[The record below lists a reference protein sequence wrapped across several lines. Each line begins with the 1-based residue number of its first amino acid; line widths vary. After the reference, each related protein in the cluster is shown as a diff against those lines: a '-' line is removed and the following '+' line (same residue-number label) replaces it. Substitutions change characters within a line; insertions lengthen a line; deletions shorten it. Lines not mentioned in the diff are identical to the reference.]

1 MSTAGL
7 RLREAT
13 REDLPAIVRMLAD
26 DPLGAKRH
34 RLEHPLPQAYYAA
47 FDAIAAS
54 PGNRLCVAEIDGEIV
69 GTMQLTFIPGL
80 DYLGAERMLIEAVR
94 VAAERRNS
102 GIGKAMITE
111 AIEIARRRGCQRVE
125 LTSSASRKDAHRF
138 YERLGFTASHVGM
151 KLMLK

>member
-1 MSTAGL
+1 MLL
-7 RLREAT
+7 RKAQRG
-13 REDLPAIVRMLAD
+13 DLPTIVRMLAD
-26 DPLGAKRH
+26 DELGAKRH
-34 RLEHPLPQAYYAA
+34 RVEEPLPQEYHAA

-54 PGNRLCVAEIDGEIV
+54 PSNVLYVAEIEGEIV
-69 GTMQLTFIPGL
+69 GTLQLTFIPGL

-94 VAAERRNS
+94 VARERRNS
-102 GIGKAMITE
+102 GLGKAMI
-111 AIEIARRRGCQRVE
+111 AQAVDIARRRGCQRVE

>member
-1 MSTAGL
+1 MSAGM
-7 RLREAT
+7 RLREAK
-13 REDLPAIVRMLAD
+13 REDLPTIVRMLAD
-26 DPLGAKRH
+26 DPLGQKRH
-34 RLEHPLPQAYYAA
+34 RVEDPLPQDYYAA

-54 PGNRLCVAEIDGEIV
+54 PGNALYVAEVDGEIV
-69 GTMQLTFIPGL
+69 GTVQLTFIPGL
-80 DYLGAERMLIEAVR
+80 DYLGAERMMIEAVR
-94 VAAERRNS
+94 VARHRRNA
-102 GIGKAMITE
+102 GLGKAILAE